1 MSTKILSFQKKL
13 RIIIFSIL
21 TSVLLMYFS
30 QNLNLNEQSQRLLV
44 KLLNVPQQFL
54 TQVLNEYKDFEN
66 QQIAILEKEILNL
79 KNQIYESELK
89 IKSLENSNPSFN
101 YEFSRI
107 DSSEI
112 YINSFDQMNFTCC
125 NKHRI
130 FVNNPNNINEV
141 CNISRNL

>member
-1 MSTKILSFQKKL
+1 
-13 RIIIFSIL
+13 
-21 TSVLLMYFS
+21 MYFS

-44 KLLNVPQQFL
+44 KFLNVPQQFL

-112 YINSFDQMNFTCC
+112 YINSFDQMNFTYFF

-130 FVNNPNNINEV
+130 FVNNLI
-141 CNISRNL
+141 I

>member
-1 MSTKILSFQKKL
+1 MSTKILPFQKKL
-13 RIIIFSIL
+13 RIVIYSIL

-30 QNLNLNEQSQRLLV
+30 QNLNLNEKSQRLLV

-89 IKSLENSNPSFN
+89 IKSLENFNPSFD
-101 YEFSRI
+101 YEFSKI

-112 YINSFDQMNFTCC
+112 YVNSFTP
-125 NKHRI
+125 KHTVSI
-130 FVNNPNNINEV
+130 MGTGFKN
-141 CNISRNL
+141 C